1 MKTPSKLPDVS
12 PQTPLASGMA
22 HAFTSASDLLL
33 LLQQQADL
41 LASQQQENSRLNAEK
56 ERLKSLKADH
66 KYIQS
71 LEAENEHLKF
81 LNEHLKSLEEENKRL
96 KLALAHHARMRF
108 GVKSEVFNEQQRD
121 LFAEDWHA
129 DDTDLQQHL
138 EQLQATPQTTA
149 NKTPRSRA
157 GRQPLAAHLP
167 RIEVRHEPASC
178 TCEQCGQ
185 ALKLIRDEVVEKL
198 DIIPIQFQVIRHIYP
213 QMACRQCETI
223 TAQPSEPSV
232 IDSGVATARL
242 LAWVMVSKFADHLP
256 LYRLEQ
262 IALRQGVPFPRS
274 TLADWVGRIGFRL
287 QSLVELL
294 MHRLRQRAV
303 LHADETPVQQLD
315 PKAKRGGTKKA
326 YLWAYRSNSLDGQ
339 DPMVVF
345 DYQVGRAGHHA
356 RDFLQDWR
364 GHLVVDDYVGYKA
377 LFEAKDKDGQFIR
390 TEVGCWAHVRRKFFE
405 LHVANKSPMA
415 AEALRRIALLY
426 EIEQRGKEL
435 SVEKRQVLRQTES
448 VPVLLSLHA
457 WLKEQTALIAPNSGM
472 AKALAHA
479 LKRWPSLVVYAQ
491 SGDIPIDNNP
501 VENCIRPIALGKKNW
516 LFAGSERAGC
526 RAAAIQ
532 SLLATATLNGVEPLA
547 WLTDTLE
554 KLPTWPNSRL
564 EELLPLRSMLKQG

>member
-1 MKTPSKLPDVS
+1 MKTQPKKNTDLDKNMTLV
-12 PQTPLASGMA
+12 TLN
-22 HAFTSASDLLL
+22 HASDLSAVI
-33 LLQQQADL
+33 QQQIQKITQL
-41 LASQQQENSRLNAEK
+41 ENDNK
-56 ERLKSLKADH
+56 RLKSLE
-66 KYIQS
+66 I
-71 LEAENEHLKF
+71 
-81 LNEHLKSLEEENKRL
+81 ENKQL
-96 KLALAHHARMRF
+96 KLALAHHQRMRF
-108 GVKSEVFNEQQRD
+108 GIKSESFNEQQRD

-138 EQLQATPQTTA
+138 ESLNTTPQA
-149 NKTPRSRA
+149 KPARPHA
-157 GRQPLAAHLP
+157 GRQPLAAHLL

-223 TAQPSEPSV
+223 VAQPSEPSV

-242 LAWVMVSKFADHLP
+242 LSWVMVSKFVDHLP

-262 IALRQGVPFPRS
+262 IAQRQGVPFPRS

-287 QSLVELL
+287 ESLVKLL
-294 MHRLRQRAV
+294 IHRLRQRAV

-315 PKAKRGGTKKA
+315 PKAKRGGTKTA
-326 YLWAYRSNSLDGQ
+326 YLWAYRSNTLDGK

-345 DYQVGRAGHHA
+345 DYQLGRAGQHA
-356 RDFLQDWR
+356 LDFLQDWR
-364 GHLVVDDYVGYKA
+364 GHLVVDDYGGYKA

-426 EIEQRGKEL
+426 EIERRGKEL
-435 SVEKRQVLRQTES
+435 SVESRQVLRETES
-448 VPVLLSLHA
+448 MPVLLSLHA

-479 LKRWPSLVVYAQ
+479 LRRWPSLVVYAQ
-491 SGDIPIDNNP
+491 SGDIPMDNNP

-532 SLLATATLNGVEPLA
+532 SLLATAKLNGVEPLA

-554 KLPTWPNSRL
+554 KLPTWPNSRI